1 MNFDLTQ
8 FITHPLVILVSILVV
23 PILALLI
30 PFLQRYLDHRKEQ
43 KKEKTEAIEKRKA
56 RLTLALTKLEAR
68 VRYIDYELVISNAG
82 PATARN
88 LCVTINDKPVDQY
101 ALAKPVDLGEVTL
114 ARDATF
120 SIRFSAHQEQT
131 FSIKEKRTV
140 DSSRHELPKKGKVT
154 WEDESGTGE
163 YETSF

>member
-1 MNFDLTQ
+1 MTFDLTQ
-8 FITHPLVILVSILVV
+8 FITNPLVILVSILVI
-23 PILALLI
+23 PLLALLI

-43 KKEKTEAIEKRKA
+43 QKEKSESIEKRKA

-68 VRYIDYELVISNAG
+68 VRYIDYELLISNAG

-88 LCVTINDKPVDQY
+88 LNVTINDKPIDHY
-101 ALAKPVDLGEVTL
+101 ALAKPVDLGEVVL

-120 SIRFSAHQEQT
+120 SIRFSAHQDQT
-131 FSIKEKRTV
+131 FTIKEKRTV

-154 WEDESGTGE
+154 WVDDSGTGE